1 MIQDDGRYLALCGS
15 LFFYPR
21 VLRRYLRVVPGPT
34 LNDRLIAVNV
44 AATLACAG
52 ALALTVSAG
61 DLIIVLLAGLLA
73 CIVFATTIRI
83 SQVHRSAAP

>member
-1 MIQDDGRYLALCGS
+1 MMVDIWLFAEVCFFILAFCA
-15 LFFYPR
+15 
-21 VLRRYLRVVPGPT
+21 VLRVVPGPT